1 MNSKLSCK
9 AKRRGYR
16 VSNRARRVTP
26 GQLWRWNFNGGDG
39 TFYLEIVS
47 DARRINAWVSNGNV
61 MITRRELLFIV
72 SVNDEGPLTYNDMTC
87 HVDDSSHEHSIWSQG
102 YTYSGDLLS
111 KWVVCLFNTKLVWL
125 KNEWLMNCCELIG
138 NS

>member
-1 MNSKLSCK
+1 
-9 AKRRGYR
+9 
-16 VSNRARRVTP
+16 VTP

-47 DARRINAWVSNGNV
+47 DARRTNAWVPTGNV

-72 SVNDEGPLTYNDMTC
+72 SVNDEGPLTYDDMT
-87 HVDDSSHEHSIWSQG
+87 SHEHSMWSQG
-102 YTYSGDLLS
+102 YTYNGDALNN
-111 KWVVCLFNTKLVWL
+111 WIVCLFRAKLVWL

-138 NS
+138 NA